1 MKETAQKYKRQTAS
15 RYLPV
20 GAHEI
25 TSKIMEA
32 ESYGVSSK
40 YDGHFYLLSYD
51 GKKAELTN
59 HGGNIITD
67 LPLLKETSA
76 LLKGK
81 CKEVVIA
88 GELYLHKEG
97 SRTRS
102 FDMTAALDDKSAD
115 IYFAAFDLLT
125 LDGEQVSMDIKV
137 LDEKL
142 NAVLSG

>member
-20 GAHEI
+20 GAEEI

-32 ESYGVSSK
+32 EYYGVSTK

-51 GKKAELTN
+51 GNKAALTN
-59 HGGNIITD
+59 HGGTVIDD
-67 LPLLKETSA
+67 LPLLKEATA

-81 CKEVVIA
+81 CKAVVLA

-97 SRTRS
+97 ERTRS
-102 FDMTAALDDKSAD
+102 FDMTAALADKSAA
-115 IYFAAFDLLT
+115 IFFC
-125 LDGEQVSMDIKV
+125 SI
-137 LDEKL
+137 
-142 NAVLSG
+142 